1 MRDGGS
7 NQRDARRALVTRA
20 WDARQY
26 SGVGAAGATVNRCG
40 AQVVAIGLLLAGLVV
55 ACAGAETAG
64 DIALV
69 PFAETTVP
77 LSEDSAIRLVDE
89 GTVCTTES
97 YEFRVHCTDASGSQ
111 VSSFGRQGEGPGEF
125 RTGGTLVRG
134 PDETIGVVD
143 MDRMSVFGRAG
154 TLLSEVR
161 LPPGFV
167 NGSATFS
174 STLTGGWM
182 DFIQGG
188 MSFRHAELDVASGE
202 AVWDRVYPR
211 RYETDAECEELG
223 DWRGLIGGRFSPA
236 RGVVFSLCRGQLLF
250 FANRDTPT
258 GTLVRAP
265 AYVPELPNE
274 EEVRAYLEEAGPF
287 AMEDWY
293 RRQPKGYLRG
303 GQLAFDDGSRLWA
316 LTDRDPGDGFSYL
329 DVYEDSAFRG
339 TIRVRHHARGIDL
352 LGSTLVVLVDRP
364 VGPRDADGF
373 PDRGVDWYDIG
384 ELGFGVDGL

>member
-1 MRDGGS
+1 M
-7 NQRDARRALVTRA
+7 VK
-20 WDARQY
+20 
-26 SGVGAAGATVNRCG
+26 GATPAVT
-40 AQVVAIGLLLAGLVV
+40 GLAMAGLVV
-55 ACAGAETAG
+55 ACADAGTGG

-77 LSEDSAIRLVDE
+77 LSEGSAIRLVDE
-89 GTVCTTES
+89 RTVCTTES
-97 YEFRVHCTDASGSQ
+97 YEFRVHCTDARGFRI
-111 VSSFGRQGEGPGEF
+111 SSFGRQGEGPGEF
-125 RTGGTLVRG
+125 RSGGTLLRG
-134 PDETIGVVD
+134 PDGTIGVVD
-143 MDRMSVFGRAG
+143 RDRMSMFSVAG
-154 TLLSEVR
+154 ALLSEVLLPAR
-161 LPPGFV
+161 LI

-182 DFIQGG
+182 DPAQDG
-188 MSFRHAELDVASGE
+188 MTFRHAELDVASGE
-202 AVWDRVYPR
+202 AVWDRVYSR
-211 RYETDAECEELG
+211 RYETDAGCEELG

-250 FANRDTPT
+250 FDHRDTPT

-274 EEVRAYLEEAGPF
+274 EEVRAYVEEAGPF

-352 LGSTLVVLVDRP
+352 LDSTLVVLVDRP
-364 VGPRDADGF
+364 VGPRDADGI
-373 PDRGVDWYDIG
+373 PDRGIDWYDIG
-384 ELGFGVDGL
+384 ELEFGASRIPTP